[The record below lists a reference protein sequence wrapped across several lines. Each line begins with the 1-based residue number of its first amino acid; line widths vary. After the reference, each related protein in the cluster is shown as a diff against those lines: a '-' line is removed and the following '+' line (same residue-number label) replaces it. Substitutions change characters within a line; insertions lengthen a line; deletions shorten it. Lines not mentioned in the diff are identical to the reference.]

1 MKKNKNQPKQ
11 TGHYFPSAKIL
22 CVSAS
27 IVRKLF
33 RLFTYV
39 FSRTAAC
46 II

>member
-11 TGHYFPSAKIL
+11 TGPSAKIL